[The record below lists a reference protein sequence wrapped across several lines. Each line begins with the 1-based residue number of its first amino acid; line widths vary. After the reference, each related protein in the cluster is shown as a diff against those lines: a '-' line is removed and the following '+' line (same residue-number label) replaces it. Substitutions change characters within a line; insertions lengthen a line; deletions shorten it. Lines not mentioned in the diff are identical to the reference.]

1 MVSRAGRLFSP
12 CFLSVLGRPLHNFV
26 IEWPSAL
33 HCASWLRL
41 RALLFFLLSSYRAFM
56 SMGGF
61 LWVRIWGHRFV
72 CEDFW
77 GVGVLRLLSLL
88 GSRGQS
94 FALVFSWGNFV

>member
-1 MVSRAGRLFSP
+1 
-12 CFLSVLGRPLHNFV
+12 
-26 IEWPSAL
+26 
-33 HCASWLRL
+33 
-41 RALLFFLLSSYRAFM
+41 M

-61 LWVRIWGHRFV
+61 LLVRIWGHRFV